1 MQVVNVSVKNIR
13 PVHSNLK
20 EWTEDKDN
28 LYVGRGGI
36 VFINGER
43 YPQGDSPF
51 CNPFRIG
58 KDGTREDVL
67 RKYREHLTSKSA
79 LVTAFLEA
87 AWGKKYLGCWCKP
100 EACHANILAEILVNA
115 GKRMN

>member
-13 PVHSNLK
+13 PIHSNLK
-20 EWTEDKDN
+20 EWVESKDN

-43 YPQGDSPF
+43 YPKEDSPF

-58 KDGTREDVL
+58 RDGTREDVL
-67 RKYREHLTSKSA
+67 RKYREMLASNPA
-79 LVTAFLEA
+79 LITAFLEA
-87 AWGKKYLGCWCKP
+87 ARDKKYLGCWCKP
-100 EACHANILAEILVNA
+100 DTCHADILAEIMVNR
-115 GKRMN
+115 GK